1 MELLRPR
8 SEKRE
13 RFGSILTI
21 DVLLSSAYYSL
32 GKTDLSLSK
41 MEQAIEFAIMEEFI
55 HPFTANINHIPK
67 ILSKLKEKTLERSL
81 KSFINRLIEAIELRH
96 KPKPD
101 KNMIVLNAAEYLT
114 PREVHILK
122 LINLGLT
129 NKEISESTYTSIN
142 TVKWHVRHIYD
153 KLGVSDRAK
162 AIVKSKELGLFD

>member
-1 MELLRPR
+1 MLGFNCCKKNINKQSTFGIVETR

-122 LINLGLT
+122 LINL
-129 NKEISESTYTSIN
+129 
-142 TVKWHVRHIYD
+142 D
-153 KLGVSDRAK
+153 
-162 AIVKSKELGLFD
+162 